1 MNVIRTGTGTTIETD
16 VIATRIGIES
26 GRDENLVAP
35 REAGVTTGNPRVDAT
50 ELNVVGARAREV
62 ALAPDVVLLH
72 PVVFVAALGH
82 GRAPGR
88 APGLVPGA
96 VTASMWTLSPVLW
109 EVL

>member
-1 MNVIRTGTGTTIETD
+1 MGSRNVHVH
-16 VIATRIGIES
+16 VILS
-26 GRDENLVAP
+26 DLFHS
-35 REAGVTTGNPRVDAT
+35 
-50 ELNVVGARAREV
+50 VVGARAREV